1 MAKFPTGADDY
12 LFTTVLDGVRVD
24 GRIMPLRETSE
35 TGPSVLRAEDVAFLV
50 EGLEERVRV
59 LDMGWG
65 SWKRFGSSDS
75 DWPFHGM
82 PSQLV
87 RPILFAGWQ
96 SAPSGIADMFGV
108 RTRWAYTFGGGYATF
123 IRPDRAQS
131 WPADFSLGEYRSV
144 VDFTGDTLEDRLIDV
159 AEGRTGFTPRND
171 PGMPLTL
178 DGKRLDR
185 VVPRRA
191 FRDLKQ
197 LRYVLSPAT
206 LDPER
211 SRVHMASQRGY
222 DATPPAGSDGY
233 NLYDETMDRHI
244 TLAVVPYATQF
255 GGGSTGSV
263 SFPDIGCYC
272 SCTAMSERDSCNSV
286 YMSEKGNV
294 DSSGDSEGV
303 ICCASSV
310 NVWAED
316 SLVLAPIGALGTG
329 VLGIGLPSLSDIRK
343 VIVVYRVWHRLS
355 SRGGDGSDPLVMV
368 NRFVAVARPAAGLK
382 IKLSWIDPEYCQGLL
397 ASSGLPPVIVEHPDP
412 EHTHSC
418 GVDIAGI
425 YVLSEPDFRTDLR
438 NIDCPA

>member
-1 MAKFPTGADDY
+1 MAKFPTEADDY
-12 LFTTVLDGVRVD
+12 LFADVKGVYVD

-59 LDMGWG
+59 LDMGWE
-65 SWKRFGSSDS
+65 SWKRFGASDA
-75 DWPFHGM
+75 DWPFHGT
-82 PSQLV
+82 PNPLV
-87 RPILFAGWQ
+87 RPILSAGWQ
-96 SAPSGIADMFGV
+96 PAPPDIADMFGV

-123 IRPDRAQS
+123 IRPERAQS
-131 WPADFSLGEYRSV
+131 WPAQFDLEEYQSIA
-144 VDFTGDTLEDRLIDV
+144 DFTGDTLEDRLIDG
-159 AEGRTGFTPRND
+159 ATGRTGFTPLND
-171 PGMPLTL
+171 PDRPQSGNR
-178 DGKRLDR
+178 KRLDR
-185 VVPRRA
+185 VPPRRA

-211 SRVHMASQRGY
+211 SRVWMVSERGY
-222 DATPPAGSDGY
+222 DATPPEGSDGRD
-233 NLYDETMDRHI
+233 LYDETMDRDI

-255 GGGSTGSV
+255 GGGATGSV

-272 SCTAMSERDSCNSV
+272 VCSSMSERDSCNSV
-286 YMSEKGNV
+286 YMSEMGNV

-310 NVWAED
+310 DVWAED
-316 SLVLAPIGALGTG
+316 SLVLAPVSAFGTG
-329 VLGIGLPSLSDIRK
+329 VLGINLPSLSDIRK
-343 VIVVYRVWHRLS
+343 VIIVYRVWHRLS
-355 SRGGDGSDPLVMV
+355 GVDGDGSNPSVMA
-368 NRFVAVARPAAGLK
+368 NRFVAVARPAAGMK
-382 IKLSWIDPEYCQGLL
+382 IKRGWIDSEYCQDLL
-397 ASSGLPPVIVEHPDP
+397 ASSGFPSTIDEHPDP

-438 NIDCPA
+438 DIDCPA